1 MNRYL
6 ILTLLLLSAL
16 TLNAQKGYDIKHK
29 FIYTLTYQPDST
41 DIYSKQSEE
50 MFLLTNNNVSIFQS
64 KNGYI
69 RDSLLLKIENK
80 PTQKLAMLDIS
91 KFPKTQFHFKII
103 KDNSKDSIIVYDKIY
118 TDNFRYSEHK
128 KSVIWKINS
137 DTLTINGLKCQ
148 KATTKYAGRIYEA
161 WFSNEIPISDG
172 PYKFSGLPGLIVKMY
187 DLNKHYI
194 FELVA
199 KYDTNQV
206 YSNLKPKRNLFYT
219 TKSVFLEKIEDYK
232 KNIFERLEQSGFTVD
247 DEYKSG
253 LRQKLK
259 KRNNPIELK
268 QNDE

>member
-16 TLNAQKGYDIKHK
+16 TLNAQRGYNIKHK

-41 DIYSKQSEE
+41 DIYSKQTEE

-69 RDSLLLKIENK
+69 RDSLLSKIENE
-80 PTQKLAMLDIS
+80 PTQKMTMLDIS
-91 KFPKTQFHFKII
+91 KFPKTQFHFKIL

-118 TDNFRYSEHK
+118 TDNFRYDELK
-128 KSVIWKINS
+128 KYNWKISS
-137 DTLTINGLKCQ
+137 DTLTINGLICQ

-161 WFSNEIPISDG
+161 WFSDEIPISDG
-172 PYKFSGLPGLIVKMY
+172 PYKFNGLPGLIVKIY
-187 DLNKHYI
+187 DLNKHYV
-194 FELVA
+194 FELIA
-199 KYDTNQV
+199 KKDANQV
-206 YSNLKPKRNLFYT
+206 YSNLKPKRNLFFT
-219 TKSVFLEKIEDYK
+219 TKSVFFEKLEDYK
-232 KNIFERLEQSGFTVD
+232 NNIFERLEQSGFTVD

-268 QNDE
+268 VGD